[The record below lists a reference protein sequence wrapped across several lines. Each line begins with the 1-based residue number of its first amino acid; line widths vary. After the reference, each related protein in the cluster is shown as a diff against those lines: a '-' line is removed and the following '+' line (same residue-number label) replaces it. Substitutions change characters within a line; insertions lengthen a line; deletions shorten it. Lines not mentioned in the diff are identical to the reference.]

1 MPFSAR
7 APFPARSSAMPKAR
21 FTAADVAASCACVR
35 ASCLGRRVSN
45 VYDVNARTFLL
56 KLQPQGQAEDAPA
69 ADAGPNDGA
78 GKALL
83 LLESGIRFHTTAFM
97 REKSDQPSGVC
108 MKFRQHLRGRR
119 LAEVR
124 QLGADRIVVFT
135 FGARAAARS
144 NASTPRSLTL
154 LPRCVAIAA
163 QARAR
168 RRTT

>member
-1 MPFSAR
+1 
-7 APFPARSSAMPKAR
+7 MPKAR
-21 FTAADVAASCACVR
+21 FTAADVAAAAACVR

-56 KLQPQGQAEDAPA
+56 KLQPQGQADDAP
-69 ADAGPNDGA
+69 DAPEGA

-83 LLESGIRFHTTAFM
+83 LLESGIRFHTAQFM
-97 REKSDQPSGVC
+97 RDKAEQPSGVC

-135 FGARAAARS
+135 FGAPRGTAAAR
-144 NASTPRSLTL
+144 RS
-154 LPRCVAIAA
+154 
-163 QARAR
+163 
-168 RRTT
+168 